1 MEKGKYRI
9 RRATQDDFEL
19 VHQLYSD
26 GLKEV
31 IPKMYREKVFASIP
45 HQIFFACCS
54 LMAIYFLDVQSFIS
68 FTAFYVGF
76 NAVLCIIVYVEFI
89 DTLDKRV
96 ITEGKN
102 LHKFISMFSYKE
114 KLNFWVAETVVPST
128 PQIIGCV
135 GVTHNDVDTMPRN
148 VGLYR
153 LMKKYGMKSSFE
165 IKRMSVDRSHRK
177 NGAAQMIMKA
187 LTKCIKEDYG
197 QTEDIVLATT
207 DLQQPAI
214 RLYKRFGFTEMS
226 PLLTVKN
233 RYSRTSYDVH
243 FFRLSLANF

>member
-1 MEKGKYRI
+1 
-9 RRATQDDFEL
+9 
-19 VHQLYSD
+19 
-26 GLKEV
+26 
-31 IPKMYREKVFASIP
+31 
-45 HQIFFACCS
+45 
-54 LMAIYFLDVQSFIS
+54 VQRSFIS
-68 FTAFYVGF
+68 FVTFFVGF
-76 NAVLCIIVYVEFI
+76 NAVLSIIVYFEFI

-102 LHKFISMFSYKE
+102 LHKFLRMFSYKE
-114 KLNFWVAETVVPST
+114 KLNFWVAETMAPST
-128 PQIIGCV
+128 SKIIGCV
-135 GVTHNDVDTMPRN
+135 GVTHNHVDTMPRN

-165 IKRMSVDRSHRK
+165 IKRMSIDKSHRK

-187 LTKCIKEDYG
+187 LIKYIKKDYG
-197 QTEDIVLATT
+197 QVKDIVLGTT

-214 RLYKRFGFTEMS
+214 RLYKRFGFTEM
-226 PLLTVKN
+226 PPPLTVKN